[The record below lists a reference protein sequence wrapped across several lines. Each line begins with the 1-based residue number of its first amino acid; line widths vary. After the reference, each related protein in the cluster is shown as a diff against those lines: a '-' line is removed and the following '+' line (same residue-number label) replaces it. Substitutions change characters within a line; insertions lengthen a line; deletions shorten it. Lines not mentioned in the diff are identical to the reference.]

1 MQYLLSDASPGGQAL
16 TAHSGSLFL
25 IFILLS
31 KYAFCIR
38 QDLYAESGPISI
50 QTLITYA
57 KQ

>member
-1 MQYLLSDASPGGQAL
+1 MQYLLSDASPGGQTL

-38 QDLYAESGPISI
+38 QDLYAESGPI
-50 QTLITYA
+50 LI
-57 KQ
+57 